1 MVINSMS
8 ELDDLRQ
15 ANKKAQLDTSIIDRE
30 EMPFNEWI
38 KEKIMS
44 WQNGES
50 IGLGA
55 REKGTCIAYLYNEVN
70 RLAEEVEKLKEQVGK
85 QK

>member
-8 ELDDLRQ
+8 GLDDLHQ
-15 ANKKAQLDTSIIDRE
+15 SNKNKTSKPSLVGKE
-30 EMPFNEWI
+30 EVPFNEWI
-38 KEKIMS
+38 KEKIID
-44 WQNGES
+44 WTNGES

>member
-1 MVINSMS
+1 
-8 ELDDLRQ
+8 
-15 ANKKAQLDTSIIDRE
+15 
-30 EMPFNEWI
+30 MPFNEWI

>member
-38 KEKIMS
+38 KEKIIC